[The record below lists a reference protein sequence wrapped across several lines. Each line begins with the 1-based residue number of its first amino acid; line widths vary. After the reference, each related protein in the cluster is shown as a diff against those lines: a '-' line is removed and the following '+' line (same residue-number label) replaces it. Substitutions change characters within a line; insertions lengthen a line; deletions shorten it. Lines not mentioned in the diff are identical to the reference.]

1 MMATQRDNSRSD
13 LSPRKVAERLKE
25 EGKSRLERGK
35 STAADQVD
43 QFANAIKSAGG
54 ELNGSPTLASY
65 ANELATSISN
75 FGTRLRDGS
84 IEDLAYDMQQA
95 ARRNPTMF
103 IAGGLALGIVLA
115 RLVKASTTEE
125 EPLLVGS
132 DYDESLASSGTTSGA
147 TSYGSS
153 SGTTGSG
160 SYGGSTSSGSYSGTQ
175 SSDAPTVDVSSET
188 YGAGTTGSGGSRN
201 NFGG

>member
-1 MMATQRDNSRSD
+1 MATQRDPNKSD

-43 QFANAIKSAGG
+43 QFANAIKSAGN
-54 ELNGSPTLASY
+54 ELNGAPTLASY
-65 ANELATSISN
+65 ANELASSITN
-75 FGTRLRDGS
+75 FSTRLREGS
-84 IEDLAYDMQQA
+84 IEDLANDMQQA
-95 ARRNPTMF
+95 ARRNPTLF

-132 DYDESLASSGTTSGA
+132 DYDESLATSGA
-147 TSYGSS
+147 SSGSTSSYGSS
-153 SGTTGSG
+153 STGLG
-160 SYGGSTSSGSYSGTQ
+160 SQ

-188 YGAGTTGSGGSRN
+188 YGAGSTGSGGTRN

>member
-1 MMATQRDNSRSD
+1 MATQRDKSD
-13 LSPRKVAERLKE
+13 LSPRKVAERIKE

-54 ELNGSPTLASY
+54 ELNGTPTLASY
-65 ANELATSISN
+65 ANELANSISS
-75 FGTRLRDGS
+75 FSTRLRDGS
-84 IEDLAYDMQQA
+84 IEDLANDMQQA
-95 ARRNPTMF
+95 ARRNPTLF
-103 IAGGLALGIVLA
+103 LAGGLTLGIVLA
-115 RLVKASTTEE
+115 RLIKASTTEE

-132 DYDESLASSGTTSGA
+132 DYDESLASSGTASG
-147 TSYGSS
+147 TS
-153 SGTTGSG
+153 SGYGTSSG
-160 SYGGSTSSGSYSGTQ
+160 SYGGSTSSGSYSGSP

-188 YGAGTTGSGGSRN
+188 YGSGSTGGTTGPGGSRN